1 MRSGSYD
8 DILSEYPRPQM
19 RRTDYHMLNGL
30 WEYAFVPADGSSSS
44 EDPAHFTA
52 QGIIRVPFS
61 PEALLSRV
69 HRRLEPTEYLW
80 YHRELSFSTEEL
92 SQKEENMHCILHFDA
107 VDQEATVF
115 LGTKQLG
122 IHSGGY
128 LPFSL
133 DITEYVNEDPVSLYV
148 KVRDLTDTGYAT
160 RGKQTLNRGAL
171 KAVKLNTE
179 VTLYTYLNV
188 REDAV
193 DLFGF
198 ATKAELETFKNL
210 ISVSG
215 VGPKAGLA
223 VLSEL
228 SPEQVAMAI
237 ASDDLKTITRA
248 QGIGKKIA
256 QRIVLELKDKL
267 AKAAKED
274 SSFAQ
279 AAQNS
284 VNVSTGNVPK
294 AIEALGVLGYSPSDV
309 SPVLATLD
317 SALPVEQLISLTL
330 KQMGRQ

>member
-1 MRSGSYD
+1 
-8 DILSEYPRPQM
+8 
-19 RRTDYHMLNGL
+19 ML
-30 WEYAFVPADGSSSS
+30 YSV
-44 EDPAHFTA
+44 
-52 QGIIRVPFS
+52 
-61 PEALLSRV
+61 
-69 HRRLEPTEYLW
+69 
-80 YHRELSFSTEEL
+80 
-92 SQKEENMHCILHFDA
+92 
-107 VDQEATVF
+107 
-115 LGTKQLG
+115 
-122 IHSGGY
+122 
-128 LPFSL
+128 
-133 DITEYVNEDPVSLYV
+133 
-148 KVRDLTDTGYAT
+148 
-160 RGKQTLNRGAL
+160 RGKLIAIESNAAVVECGGVGYMCQTTMNTL

-279 AAQNS
+279 VAQNS
-284 VNVSTGNVPK
+284 INVSTGNVPK

>member
-1 MRSGSYD
+1 
-8 DILSEYPRPQM
+8 
-19 RRTDYHMLNGL
+19 ML
-30 WEYAFVPADGSSSS
+30 YSV
-44 EDPAHFTA
+44 
-52 QGIIRVPFS
+52 
-61 PEALLSRV
+61 
-69 HRRLEPTEYLW
+69 
-80 YHRELSFSTEEL
+80 
-92 SQKEENMHCILHFDA
+92 
-107 VDQEATVF
+107 
-115 LGTKQLG
+115 
-122 IHSGGY
+122 
-128 LPFSL
+128 
-133 DITEYVNEDPVSLYV
+133 
-148 KVRDLTDTGYAT
+148 
-160 RGKQTLNRGAL
+160 RGKLIAIESNAAVVECGGVGYMCQTTMNTL

-179 VTLYTYLNV
+179 VMLYTYLNV

-274 SSFAQ
+274 GSFAQ

-284 VNVSTGNVPK
+284 VNVSMGNVPK

-317 SALPVEQLISLTL
+317 STLPVEQLISLTL

>member
-1 MRSGSYD
+1 
-8 DILSEYPRPQM
+8 
-19 RRTDYHMLNGL
+19 ML
-30 WEYAFVPADGSSSS
+30 YSV
-44 EDPAHFTA
+44 
-52 QGIIRVPFS
+52 
-61 PEALLSRV
+61 
-69 HRRLEPTEYLW
+69 
-80 YHRELSFSTEEL
+80 
-92 SQKEENMHCILHFDA
+92 
-107 VDQEATVF
+107 
-115 LGTKQLG
+115 
-122 IHSGGY
+122 
-128 LPFSL
+128 
-133 DITEYVNEDPVSLYV
+133 
-148 KVRDLTDTGYAT
+148 
-160 RGKQTLNRGAL
+160 RGKLIAIESNAAVVECGGVGYMCQTTMNTL

-274 SSFAQ
+274 SSFVQ

>member
-1 MRSGSYD
+1 
-8 DILSEYPRPQM
+8 
-19 RRTDYHMLNGL
+19 ML
-30 WEYAFVPADGSSSS
+30 YSV
-44 EDPAHFTA
+44 
-52 QGIIRVPFS
+52 
-61 PEALLSRV
+61 
-69 HRRLEPTEYLW
+69 
-80 YHRELSFSTEEL
+80 
-92 SQKEENMHCILHFDA
+92 
-107 VDQEATVF
+107 
-115 LGTKQLG
+115 
-122 IHSGGY
+122 
-128 LPFSL
+128 
-133 DITEYVNEDPVSLYV
+133 
-148 KVRDLTDTGYAT
+148 
-160 RGKQTLNRGAL
+160 RGKLIAIESNAAVVECGGVGYMCQATMNTL

-279 AAQNS
+279 VAQNS

>member
-1 MRSGSYD
+1 
-8 DILSEYPRPQM
+8 
-19 RRTDYHMLNGL
+19 ML
-30 WEYAFVPADGSSSS
+30 YSV
-44 EDPAHFTA
+44 
-52 QGIIRVPFS
+52 
-61 PEALLSRV
+61 
-69 HRRLEPTEYLW
+69 
-80 YHRELSFSTEEL
+80 
-92 SQKEENMHCILHFDA
+92 
-107 VDQEATVF
+107 
-115 LGTKQLG
+115 
-122 IHSGGY
+122 
-128 LPFSL
+128 
-133 DITEYVNEDPVSLYV
+133 
-148 KVRDLTDTGYAT
+148 
-160 RGKQTLNRGAL
+160 RGKLIAIELNAAVVECGGVGYMCQTTMNTL

-274 SSFAQ
+274 GSFAQ

>member
-1 MRSGSYD
+1 
-8 DILSEYPRPQM
+8 
-19 RRTDYHMLNGL
+19 ML
-30 WEYAFVPADGSSSS
+30 YSV
-44 EDPAHFTA
+44 
-52 QGIIRVPFS
+52 
-61 PEALLSRV
+61 
-69 HRRLEPTEYLW
+69 
-80 YHRELSFSTEEL
+80 
-92 SQKEENMHCILHFDA
+92 
-107 VDQEATVF
+107 
-115 LGTKQLG
+115 
-122 IHSGGY
+122 
-128 LPFSL
+128 
-133 DITEYVNEDPVSLYV
+133 
-148 KVRDLTDTGYAT
+148 
-160 RGKQTLNRGAL
+160 RGKLIAIESNAAVVECGGVGYMCQTTMNTL

-267 AKAAKED
+267 AKAANED

>member
-1 MRSGSYD
+1 
-8 DILSEYPRPQM
+8 
-19 RRTDYHMLNGL
+19 ML
-30 WEYAFVPADGSSSS
+30 YSV
-44 EDPAHFTA
+44 
-52 QGIIRVPFS
+52 
-61 PEALLSRV
+61 
-69 HRRLEPTEYLW
+69 
-80 YHRELSFSTEEL
+80 
-92 SQKEENMHCILHFDA
+92 
-107 VDQEATVF
+107 
-115 LGTKQLG
+115 
-122 IHSGGY
+122 
-128 LPFSL
+128 
-133 DITEYVNEDPVSLYV
+133 
-148 KVRDLTDTGYAT
+148 
-160 RGKQTLNRGAL
+160 RGKLIAIESNAAVVECGGVGYMCQTTMNTL

-274 SSFAQ
+274 SSLAQ

>member
-1 MRSGSYD
+1 
-8 DILSEYPRPQM
+8 
-19 RRTDYHMLNGL
+19 ML
-30 WEYAFVPADGSSSS
+30 YSV
-44 EDPAHFTA
+44 
-52 QGIIRVPFS
+52 
-61 PEALLSRV
+61 
-69 HRRLEPTEYLW
+69 
-80 YHRELSFSTEEL
+80 
-92 SQKEENMHCILHFDA
+92 
-107 VDQEATVF
+107 
-115 LGTKQLG
+115 
-122 IHSGGY
+122 
-128 LPFSL
+128 
-133 DITEYVNEDPVSLYV
+133 
-148 KVRDLTDTGYAT
+148 
-160 RGKQTLNRGAL
+160 RGKLIAIESNAAVVECGGVGYMCQTTMNTL

-267 AKAAKED
+267 AKAAKEG

-309 SPVLATLD
+309 SSVLATLD

>member
-1 MRSGSYD
+1 
-8 DILSEYPRPQM
+8 
-19 RRTDYHMLNGL
+19 ML
-30 WEYAFVPADGSSSS
+30 YSV
-44 EDPAHFTA
+44 
-52 QGIIRVPFS
+52 
-61 PEALLSRV
+61 
-69 HRRLEPTEYLW
+69 
-80 YHRELSFSTEEL
+80 
-92 SQKEENMHCILHFDA
+92 
-107 VDQEATVF
+107 
-115 LGTKQLG
+115 
-122 IHSGGY
+122 
-128 LPFSL
+128 
-133 DITEYVNEDPVSLYV
+133 
-148 KVRDLTDTGYAT
+148 
-160 RGKQTLNRGAL
+160 RGKLIAIESNAAVVECGGVGYMCQTTMNTL

-256 QRIVLELKDKL
+256 QRIVLELKDNL

-317 SALPVEQLISLTL
+317 STLPVEQLISLTL